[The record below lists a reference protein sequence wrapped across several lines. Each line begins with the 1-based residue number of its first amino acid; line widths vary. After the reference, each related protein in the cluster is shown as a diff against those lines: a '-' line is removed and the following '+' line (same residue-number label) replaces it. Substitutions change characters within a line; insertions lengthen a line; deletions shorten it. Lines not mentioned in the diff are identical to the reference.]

1 MQRGKNVL
9 NICMR
14 NENSVVSDCLGNR
27 FEPLY
32 RLTLTCHYTWQR
44 IRDINGKGKGKGK
57 RGFV

>member
-14 NENSVVSDCLGNR
+14 NEDSVVSDCLGSGNR

-32 RLTLTCHYTWQR
+32 RLTLTCLYTWQR
-44 IRDINGKGKGKGK
+44 IRDISGKGKGK